1 MIFKKITYFTVLL
14 VFVFACKLA
23 KAQYPAYISLVS
35 ENVITAKHIYDLFL
49 DSKGYVWIGH
59 EKGLTRYS
67 GYNIKNF
74 THPLMNSFELSNI
87 IEDENGTIWCANFVG
102 QVFYIKNDS
111 ITLLN
116 KQSNY
121 TFFSKSG
128 LVQGNKKVYYI
139 ESNVINEIDINTF
152 SIKKI
157 KTVGPIPVMYYSY
170 LKNKGLIL
178 NTNSGPYIYAKNK
191 FKKLTHDNKFN
202 TRRLNI
208 KCIENSIFGIDHSG
222 RKVYLLINS
231 HWRLFIDAT
240 ATNSDITTFNKIGN
254 KFYCN
259 TYNGIVITDVV
270 SKKQEHFFKDYSISD
285 QIVDRQGDFWVSAL
299 YSGVY
304 IIPNPNNIKQFLPR
318 VDNITTI
325 CLINDKNL
333 IAIGTKNGKVVLL
346 NKNTLSIV
354 KEINLNEIKNIE
366 NIYYDSTTSLL
377 NVSTLNH
384 FTIDLNN
391 YSIKKL
397 SKIKNAKSIVVYN
410 NQYYYVNST
419 SLFVANSSLDNKM
432 TANNRWLEIAN
443 SKLRKNSIELITNER
458 FYKVVFLEKQQM
470 IVASSINN
478 LYYLKNYRV
487 GKFKYKNN
495 SISAKQLIQHNGL
508 IFASQTNKGLYIIS
522 DTNKVILL
530 DTFPLKSIVNFCVS
544 GNKLIINS
552 NQGLYSLDLTTKKLQ
567 SLSNTINFP
576 NNSFEL
582 ISGDNNFIY
591 ATELNSIVKLS
602 NKVITKI
609 AYKTPINITKILV
622 NNIEYKAIN
631 KLLHSENN
639 ISIYF
644 DVINYK
650 LPRNLTIKYRLN
662 KDDSWKEIAALQ
674 GYITM
679 SLLPPGKYNLQ
690 IEVANEKGSNPIN
703 IDFEIQ
709 QQFYKTWWFIILI
722 ILISSGLVMF
732 VMYIR
737 IQNIRYTNK
746 LRLEKVELEKDLRQ
760 SLLTSIRTQ
769 MNPHFIFNALNTIN
783 SFIYTND
790 KKNASEYLIQFSDLT
805 RLILEMSEKES
816 VSLKEELQALELYL
830 SLENVRLNEMLDYN
844 FIIDS
849 AIVKDYIRIPPMI
862 IQPYVE
868 NAIKHGLL
876 HKKGAKKI
884 SIYFT
889 LNNQVLIITIEDN
902 GVGRYKSIQINKS
915 QNRVYKSFSTQANKK
930 RIEILNQDKD
940 KLKTGIEIIDL
951 YDEKNNS
958 LGTRVIIEIPIIVL

>member
-1 MIFKKITYFTVLL
+1 MILKKFTYLSVLL
-14 VFVFACKLA
+14 VFVFACKFV

-35 ENVITAKHIYDLFL
+35 ENIFTSKHIYDLFL

-116 KQSNY
+116 KKSNY

-128 LVQGNKKVYYI
+128 LVQGNKKIYYI
-139 ESNVINEIDINTF
+139 ENNIINEVDIDSF

-157 KTVGPIPVMYYSY
+157 YPNCLNLINYYSY
-170 LKNKGLIL
+170 LKNKGLVL
-178 NTNSGPYIYAKNK
+178 NTNLGVYIYSNNK
-191 FKKLTHDNKFN
+191 FKKLTHNKEFD
-202 TRRLNI
+202 TKKLNI
-208 KCIENSIFGIDHSG
+208 KCIDKSIFGIDHSG
-222 RKVYLLINS
+222 RKVYILINS
-231 HWRLFIDAT
+231 RWRLFIDAT
-240 ATNSDITTFNKIGN
+240 ATNSDITTFNKIGK

-259 TYNGIVITDVV
+259 TYNGIIITDLV
-270 SKKQEHFFKDYSISD
+270 SNKQEHFFKDYSISD
-285 QIVDRQGDFWVSAL
+285 QIIDRQGNLWVSAL
-299 YSGVY
+299 YSGVF
-304 IIPNPNNIKQFLPR
+304 IIPDPNNVKQFLPR
-318 VDNITTI
+318 IDNITTI

-333 IAIGTKNGKVVLL
+333 IAVGTKNGKVFLL
-346 NKNTLSIV
+346 NKNALSIV
-354 KEINLNEIKNIE
+354 KEINLHEIKNIE
-366 NIYYDSTTSLL
+366 NIYYDASSNQL

-384 FTIDLNN
+384 FTIDLKN
-391 YSIKKL
+391 YTLKKVP
-397 SKIKNAKSIVVYN
+397 KIINAKSIVAHN
-410 NQYYYVNST
+410 HQYYYVNSFSLFLANT
-419 SLFVANSSLDNKM
+419 SLSNKIN
-432 TANNRWLEIAN
+432 ANNKWLGVAN
-443 SKLRKNSIELITNER
+443 SKLRKNAIELISNER
-458 FYKVVFLEKQQM
+458 FYKIVFSEKQQM
-470 IVASSINN
+470 IVAASINN
-478 LYYLKNYRV
+478 LYYLKNFRI
-487 GKFKYKNN
+487 GKFKYNN
-495 SISAKQLIQHNGL
+495 SSISAKQLIQHNGL
-508 IFASQTNKGLYIIS
+508 IFAAQTNKGLYVIS
-522 DTNKVILL
+522 DTNKVMLFDAL
-530 DTFPLKSIVNFCVS
+530 PLKSITNFCIS
-544 GNKLIINS
+544 GNKLIINC
-552 NQGLYSLDLTTKKLQ
+552 NQGLYSLDLTTRKLQ
-567 SLSNTINFP
+567 SLLNSINFP

-582 ISGDNNFIY
+582 LSGDDNYIY
-591 ATELNSIVKLS
+591 ATELNSIVKFN
-602 NKVITKI
+602 NKVKTKT

-622 NNIEYKAIN
+622 NNIEYKSLN
-631 KLLHSENN
+631 KLQHTENN

-650 LPRNLTIKYRLN
+650 LPRNLIIKYRLN
-662 KDDSWKEIAALQ
+662 TDDVWKEIPALQ
-674 GYITM
+674 GYITL
-679 SLLPPGKYNLQ
+679 SLLPPGKYDLQ
-690 IEVANEKGSNPIN
+690 IEVANEKGTNPIK
-703 IDFEIQ
+703 IEFEIKQ
-709 QQFYKTWWFIILI
+709 QLYKTWWFIVLI
-722 ILISSGLVMF
+722 VLVSSGLVMF

-737 IQNIRYTNK
+737 IQNIRFTNK

-769 MNPHFIFNALNTIN
+769 MNPHFIFNALNTIH

-790 KKNASEYLIQFSDLT
+790 KKNASEYLIKFSDLT

-876 HKKGAKKI
+876 HKKGDKKI

-902 GVGRYKSIQINKS
+902 GVGRYKSTQINKS
-915 QNRVYKSFSTQANKK
+915 QNRVHKSFSTRANKK

-951 YDEKNNS
+951 YDEKNNP
-958 LGTRVIIEIPIIVL
+958 LGTRVIIEIPVIIL